1 MPRRGRILVRPA
13 RECNQSSCMHYI
25 QNGTELAAVADQLD
39 RVALLAADT
48 EAAGYHRY
56 RDTVC
61 LLQLSTR
68 LDTYVVDTLAV
79 TDLTPL
85 GRVFA
90 QQETEVVFHDADYD
104 LRLLHRDF
112 GFAVN
117 CLFDTKIAAQF
128 IGEQAFGLGSLVEKY
143 LGITLEKK
151 HQRADWAQRPLP
163 ADMLHYAAEDTRHL
177 PELRDALREELVKR
191 GRLAWAQ
198 EEFRLTQELRWTVTE
213 EGDAFLRTKGA
224 RDLRPRELA
233 ILRELHTWRE
243 RAAESRDV
251 AVFRVLSNEALLELS
266 RRMPARLEDL
276 ASIPGLGSGLIEK
289 RGHEILA
296 AVQRGAALAEADWP
310 RFPRHPRRPPP
321 DAEFEMR
328 VEKLKAARDQVAEAL
343 QLDRGFLMPRQQL
356 EDIAR
361 EKPRSKEQLL
371 QVRDVRKWQAEVLGD
386 VIVRALAG

>member
-1 MPRRGRILVRPA
+1 M
-13 RECNQSSCMHYI
+13 QYI
-25 QNGTELAAVADQLD
+25 QTSAELEAIASKLD
-39 RVALLAADT
+39 GVALLAADT

-68 LDTYVVDTLAV
+68 LDTYVVDTIALR
-79 TDLTPL
+79 DLTPL
-85 GRVFA
+85 GQVFA
-90 QQETEVVFHDADYD
+90 QGETEVVFHDADYD
-104 LRLLHRDF
+104 LRLLRRDF
-112 GFAVN
+112 GLSVK

-177 PELRDALREELVKR
+177 PELRDTLREELVKR

-198 EEFRLTQELRWTVTE
+198 EEFRLTQDLRWTAAE
-213 EGDAFLRTKGA
+213 EGEAFLRTKGA

-233 ILRELHTWRE
+233 VLRELHAWRE
-243 RAAESRDV
+243 RAAEARDV

-266 RRMPARLEDL
+266 RRMPAGIEEL
-276 ASIPGLGSGLIEK
+276 ANIPGLGSGLIER
-289 RGHEILA
+289 RGGEIIQ
-296 AVQRGAALAEADWP
+296 AVQRATALPEADWP

-321 DAEFEMR
+321 DAEFESR
-328 VEKLKAARDQVAEAL
+328 VEKLKTARDKVAEAL

-361 EKPRSKEQLL
+361 EKPRSREQLL
-371 QVRDVRKWQAEVLGD
+371 QVRDMRNWQADVLGD
-386 VIVRALAG
+386 AIVQALG

>member
-1 MPRRGRILVRPA
+1 M
-13 RECNQSSCMHYI
+13 QYI
-25 QNGTELAAVADQLD
+25 QNSADLKAVADKLNG
-39 RVALLAADT
+39 VALLAADT

-68 LDTYVVDTLAV
+68 LDTYVVDALAV
-79 TDLTPL
+79 PDLGPL
-85 GRVFA
+85 GRVFS
-90 QQETEVVFHDADYD
+90 QEETEIVFHDADYD
-104 LRLLHRDF
+104 LRLLSRDF
-112 GFAVN
+112 GFSIN

-143 LGITLEKK
+143 LGISLEKK

-198 EEFRLTQELRWTVTE
+198 EEFRLTQQLRWAPAE
-213 EGDAFLRTKGA
+213 DGEAFLRTKGA

-233 ILRELHTWRE
+233 ILRELHAWRE
-243 RAAESRDV
+243 RTAEARDV

-266 RRMPARLEDL
+266 RRMPARLDDL
-276 ASIPGLGSGLIEK
+276 SNVPGLGTGLIEK
-289 RGHEILA
+289 RGQEILD
-296 AVQRGAALAEADWP
+296 AVQRGSRIAESDWP

-321 DAEFEMR
+321 DAEFELR
-328 VEKLKAARDQVAEAL
+328 VEKLKSARDKIAEAL

-361 EKPRSKEQLL
+361 EKPRNKEQLL
-371 QVRDVRKWQAEVLGD
+371 QIRDMRSWQADVLGD
-386 VIVRALAG
+386 AIVQALG

>member
-1 MPRRGRILVRPA
+1 M
-13 RECNQSSCMHYI
+13 QYI
-25 QNGTELAAVADQLD
+25 QKNAELLELAGKLD
-39 RVALLAADT
+39 GAALIAADT

-68 LDTYVVDTLAV
+68 LDTYVIDALALP
-79 TDLTPL
+79 DLSPL
-85 GRVFA
+85 APIFEQG
-90 QQETEVVFHDADYD
+90 ETEIVFHDADYD
-104 LRLLHRDF
+104 LRLLSRDF
-112 GFAVN
+112 GFTIS

-128 IGEQAFGLGSLVEKY
+128 IGEAAFGLGSLVEKY
-143 LGITLEKK
+143 LGIALEKK

-198 EEFRLTQELRWTVTE
+198 EEFKLAQQSRWQLLDDGE
-213 EGDAFLRTKGA
+213 AFLRTKGA
-224 RDLRPRELA
+224 RDLKPRELA
-233 ILRELHTWRE
+233 VLRELHAWRE

-251 AVFRVLSNEALLELS
+251 ATFRVLSNETLLEIS
-266 RRMPARLEDL
+266 RRMPASVTELTDV
-276 ASIPGLGSGLIEK
+276 PGLGSGVIERRGGELIE
-289 RGHEILA
+289 
-296 AVQRGAALAEADWP
+296 AVQRAVRLEESQWP

-321 DAEFEMR
+321 DAEFEAR
-328 VEKLKAARDQVAEAL
+328 VEKLKQARDRVAQAL

-361 EKPRSKEQLL
+361 EKPHTRDQLL
-371 QVRDVRKWQAEVLGD
+371 QVRDVRRWQADALGD
-386 VIVRALAG
+386 AIFEALA

>member
-1 MPRRGRILVRPA
+1 M
-13 RECNQSSCMHYI
+13 QYI
-25 QNGTELAAVADQLD
+25 QTSAELQAIASKLNG
-39 RVALLAADT
+39 VALLAADT

-68 LDTYVVDTLAV
+68 LDTYVVDTIALR
-79 TDLTPL
+79 DLTPL
-85 GRVFA
+85 AQVFS
-90 QQETEVVFHDADYD
+90 QGETEVVFHDADYD
-104 LRLLHRDF
+104 LRLLSRDF
-112 GFAVN
+112 GLSVK

-177 PELRDALREELVKR
+177 PELRDTLREELVKR

-198 EEFRLTQELRWTVTE
+198 EEFRLAQDLRWAAAE
-213 EGDAFLRTKGA
+213 EGEAFLRTKGA

-233 ILRELHTWRE
+233 VLRELHAWRE

-266 RRMPARLEDL
+266 RRMPARIEDL
-276 ASIPGLGSGLIEK
+276 ANIPGLGAGLIER
-289 RGHEILA
+289 RGGEIIQ
-296 AVQRGAALAEADWP
+296 AVQRATALAETDWP

-321 DAEFEMR
+321 DAEFESR
-328 VEKLKAARDQVAEAL
+328 VEKLKSARDKVAEAL

-361 EKPRSKEQLL
+361 EKPRSREQLL
-371 QVRDVRKWQAEVLGD
+371 QVRDMRSWQADVLGEA
-386 VIVRALAG
+386 IVQALG

>member
-1 MPRRGRILVRPA
+1 M
-13 RECNQSSCMHYI
+13 EYI
-25 QNGTELAAVADQLD
+25 QKSADLLALAERLEGA
-39 RVALLAADT
+39 ALIAADT

-68 LDTYVVDTLAV
+68 LDTYVIDTLALP
-79 TDLTPL
+79 DLASL
-85 GRVFA
+85 ARVFE
-90 QQETEVVFHDADYD
+90 QPETEIVFHDADYD
-104 LRLLHRDF
+104 LRLLRRDF
-112 GFAVN
+112 SFHVN
-117 CLFDTKIAAQF
+117 RLFDTKIAAQF
-128 IGEQAFGLGSLVEKY
+128 IGETSFGLGSLVEKY

-177 PELRDALREELVKR
+177 PELRDALQEALVTL

-198 EEFRLTQELRWTVTE
+198 EEFALAQESRWQATE

-224 RDLRPRELA
+224 RDLKPRELA
-233 ILRELHTWRE
+233 VLRELHAWRE

-251 AVFRVLSNEALLELS
+251 ATFRVLGNEALLEIS
-266 RRMPARLEDL
+266 RRMPTSL
-276 ASIPGLGSGLIEK
+276 AQLADIRGLGPSVIER
-289 RGHEILA
+289 RGHELLE
-296 AVQRGAALAEADWP
+296 AVQRALGVEESQLP

-321 DAEFEMR
+321 DAEFEAR
-328 VEKLKAARDQVAEAL
+328 VERLKSARDRVAEGL

-361 EKPRSKEQLL
+361 EKPRTREQLL
-371 QVRDVRKWQAEVLGD
+371 QVRDVRQWQADALGD
-386 VIVRALAG
+386 AVLEALR